1 MPVQSQRWTGAAKLR
16 YEHSRSREV
25 DGFVKTRIGV
35 LLGFALVAGCSD
47 PMDRVERL
55 SDVELAEDVTT
66 VEVAEPASETRAP
79 GGLFARLL
87 QPKTTAPDA
96 ASQPDADPVQTA
108 EAAPEGDPAVEAAVA
123 QAAGLEDPAI
133 AAPPKKRGL
142 LGLFAAKDAA
152 EEEAPAVVAEQAVP
166 EQAEVQAAA
175 AAPAEVPQ
183 ATPDLVEPQKRAGLL
198 GLFGARKS
206 RDVTGVE
213 DGVQVASLGPDVGRT
228 APEIAREAKAEELA
242 EPEKRRGLFGP
253 RKNKAAKIDPNAP
266 DARLV
271 EAGTA
276 LPYGQIA
283 RVCGL
288 PRGQMG
294 REVGKYPERGAK
306 YRMYDS
312 APGNIGPHTFYVT
325 GFPDGCARQFTAALA
340 MFGAPSTYEQLR
352 YGVPSKSM
360 HLDDTDKAYE
370 KIKSKVCGVGRKKPC
385 GKKMNK
391 LEKDTVFISIYER
404 FGGNSRWASVLLHD
418 GTVVARDMKTGG

>member
-1 MPVQSQRWTGAAKLR
+1 M
-16 YEHSRSREV
+16 
-25 DGFVKTRIGV
+25 KTRIGV
-35 LLGFALVAGCSD
+35 LLGFALVAGCTD
-47 PMDRVERL
+47 PMDRVTRL
-55 SDVELAEDVTT
+55 SDVELAEETAT
-66 VEVAEPASETRAP
+66 VEVAEPASEARAP

-87 QPKTTAPDA
+87 QPKTTAPE
-96 ASQPDADPVQTA
+96 PEA
-108 EAAPEGDPAVEAAVA
+108 EASAEPTADAEPVAVPVGDPAVEAAVA
-123 QAAGLEDPAI
+123 AAAGVEDPVI

-142 LGLFAAKDAA
+142 LGLFAAKEASVAETPEVQAEPAQGAA
-152 EEEAPAVVAEQAVP
+152 E
-166 EQAEVQAAA
+166 AEVQTVA
-175 AAPAEVPQ
+175 AAPEADPE
-183 ATPDLVEPQKRAGLL
+183 LVEPQKRAGLL
-198 GLFGARKS
+198 GGLFGARKA
-206 RDVTGVE
+206 RDLTE
-213 DGVQVASLGPDVGRT
+213 DAAPEAGVQVASLGPDAGAT
-228 APEIAREAKAEELA
+228 APEIVRAAKADDLA

-253 RKNKAAKIDPNAP
+253 RKSKVAKIDPNAP

-271 EAGTA
+271 EAGTT

-352 YGVPSKSM
+352 YGAPSKSM
-360 HLDDTDKAYE
+360 PLDETDKAYE
-370 KIKSKVCGVGRKKPC
+370 KIKGKVCGVGRKKPC
-385 GKKMNK
+385 GAKMNK

-418 GTVVARDMKTGG
+418 GTVVARDVKSGG